1 MDTTDP
7 LEGVGALTPIT
18 LYHSNIYSIQY
29 ATYNVLDSQIRL
41 ILIYSDSYT
50 QCNSSHSFISIL
62 YL

>member
-29 ATYNVLDSQIRL
+29 ATHNVLDSQIRL
-41 ILIYSDSYT
+41 ILIYFSSYI
-50 QCNSSHSFISIL
+50 QFI
-62 YL
+62 